1 MDQRRRNERGE
12 HPVELTGDRRQGFG
26 PAEPPKKPLLRSR
39 IPIMVSR
46 TLQAAAF
53 APLQG
58 LYLVGLL
65 GLLASLAVLRAL
77 GPFRPHPD
85 RAR

>member
-1 MDQRRRNERGE
+1 
-12 HPVELTGDRRQGFG
+12 
-26 PAEPPKKPLLRSR
+26 
-39 IPIMVSR
+39 MVSR